1 MLAICVGAIEAAIV
15 CCSWLPK
22 HLQFLHFK
30 KISHVL
36 FASCL
41 GCEKLSLLGRD
52 ARKGAIPREHRDG
65 TEVQFLHRDN
75 YVTVVHVQTGEE
87 IRVGMLNGPGG
98 IREPSPGLDVSLL
111 IASCC
116 SKVQEPMVLEGR
128 APQNPGLYMIWRW
141 ERSFEEFRPP
151 DPDDFADL
159 HAKPS
164 ADWSCFLAW
173 MVVDSGQ
180 SSNPDELIEGT
191 LFEAAD
197 QGHASDPETGGPITA
212 TDPLLQDGEPN
223 ESLVVDYVGDEPHGG
238 PVSSG
243 QLTVHVRLVS
253 GFKCNVSAHAED
265 TVKSLSDRCMK
276 AMGFLAHPPIFAQL
290 VLGDT
295 KLTDH
300 QILGECGVDDGA
312 DVLLLLA
319 NLPPGL
325 SELGFSEKHPKI
337 LRAYFDQH
345 SVAHTDFMDEDQ
357 GVWDQLRMGSAKTLR
372 HFFPCIFEVAP
383 DHPGKLRVSRLRFGH
398 SHQNLSQS
406 RLACQPV
413 FFRFANKWF

>member
-1 MLAICVGAIEAAIV
+1 
-15 CCSWLPK
+15 
-22 HLQFLHFK
+22 
-30 KISHVL
+30 
-36 FASCL
+36 
-41 GCEKLSLLGRD
+41 
-52 ARKGAIPREHRDG
+52 
-65 TEVQFLHRDN
+65 
-75 YVTVVHVQTGEE
+75 
-87 IRVGMLNGPGG
+87 
-98 IREPSPGLDVSLL
+98 
-111 IASCC
+111 
-116 SKVQEPMVLEGR
+116 
-128 APQNPGLYMIWRW
+128 
-141 ERSFEEFRPP
+141 
-151 DPDDFADL
+151 
-159 HAKPS
+159 
-164 ADWSCFLAW
+164 
-173 MVVDSGQ
+173 
-180 SSNPDELIEGT
+180 
-191 LFEAAD
+191 
-197 QGHASDPETGGPITA
+197 
-212 TDPLLQDGEPN
+212 
-223 ESLVVDYVGDEPHGG
+223 
-238 PVSSG
+238 
-243 QLTVHVRLVS
+243 
-253 GFKCNVSAHAED
+253 
-265 TVKSLSDRCMK
+265 MK

-406 RLACQPV
+406 RLTCQPV
-413 FFRFANKWF
+413 FSGLPTNGFDGSSVQIYPNVESTEHVCRSSLHICKSLKRAPPTRSTMPRILARPGQEDAT